1 MRVQDQEPAA
11 ADEPRPVRGR
21 LAGPKVRRKRI
32 SRRRRRRLRRTVFLV
47 ILVLLLPVGWSY
59 EHALTA
65 PGSSSLAVRTVEWV
79 SAHGGQRLVLWAER
93 TWYSRHAPPVGGT
106 PQGGIPTTGSR
117 TPSGSG
123 TQQQGISHLPAPPA
137 IRPIAD
143 HPLPQ
148 EGTWQPVGQ
157 QVGGVPTM
165 YESFL
170 RPDRLHTSLLA
181 GVVWM
186 DTSLLNAELIPGTQ
200 VPPNG
205 SWNPSGEVPRSQ
217 RNRLAAAFNSG
228 FLLNDS
234 RGGWYSQGRTG
245 QPLRNGAASLVI
257 NKDGSATVG
266 AWGRDVSMS
275 PQVASVRQNLSL
287 IVNGG
292 RPVAGLGTNNFQ
304 IWGATLGNAVLVWRS
319 GVGVTQDGALVY
331 AAGPGLSVQ
340 TLADILARA
349 GAVRAMELD
358 INTEWVTFNFYAPRS
373 GHPYGEHTSKLLAAM
388 TRPSTRYLVPDER
401 DFVAM
406 LVPSTPH

>member
-1 MRVQDQEPAA
+1 M
-11 ADEPRPVRGR
+11 
-21 LAGPKVRRKRI
+21 
-32 SRRRRRRLRRTVFLV
+32 LV
-47 ILVLLLPVGWSY
+47 ILVLLLPAGWSY

-65 PGSSSLAVRTVEWV
+65 PGSASLGVRTVEWV

-106 PQGGIPTTGSR
+106 PQGGIPTTGSQA
-117 TPSGSG
+117 PSAAGG
-123 TQQQGISHLPAPPA
+123 QQGAGGQQPGISHLPPPRA

-143 HPLPQ
+143 HPLPR

-157 QVGGVPTM
+157 QVGGAPTM

-170 RPDRLHTSLLA
+170 RPDRVHTSLLA

-186 DTSLLNAELIPGTQ
+186 DTTLLNAELIPGTQ

-205 SWNPSGEVPRSQ
+205 SWSPSGEVPRSQ
-217 RNRLAAAFNSG
+217 RDRLAAAFNSG

-234 RGGWYSQGRTG
+234 RGGWYSQGKIG

-275 PQVASVRQNLSL
+275 SKVAAVRQNLSL

-373 GHPYGEHTSKLLAAM
+373 GHPYGEHTGKLLSAM
-388 TRPSTRYLVPDER
+388 TRPATRYLVPDER

-406 LVPSTPH
+406 LVPSTPR